1 MNVKIRIDGHNGEPA
16 RSGFAMLL
24 ASLTAAQAATPTAA
38 ASAPATRANGHA
50 EVLTELFGQHDH
62 GACERLRGRFA
73 PTAADALGAVLK
85 DGEGNLNLPVLGF
98 LQARW
103 IARGPVGS
111 GPRFG

>member
-1 MNVKIRIDGHNGEPA
+1 VKIRIDCKGGEAGRP
-16 RSGFAMLL
+16 RFAMLL
-24 ASLTAAQAATPTAA
+24 ASLTAAQAATPTAT
-38 ASAPATRANGHA
+38 ASAHAMRANGHA
-50 EVLTELFGQHDH
+50 EVLTALFGQHDH
-62 GACERLRGRFA
+62 AARERLRGRFS
-73 PTAADALGAVLK
+73 PTGADALGTVLK

>member
-1 MNVKIRIDGHNGEPA
+1 VKIRIDCKGGEAGRP
-16 RSGFAMLL
+16 RFAMLL

-38 ASAPATRANGHA
+38 ASAHATRAGHA
-50 EVLTELFGQHDH
+50 EVLTELFGQHER
-62 GACERLRGRFA
+62 AARERLRGRFS
-73 PTAADALGAVLK
+73 PTGADALGTVLK